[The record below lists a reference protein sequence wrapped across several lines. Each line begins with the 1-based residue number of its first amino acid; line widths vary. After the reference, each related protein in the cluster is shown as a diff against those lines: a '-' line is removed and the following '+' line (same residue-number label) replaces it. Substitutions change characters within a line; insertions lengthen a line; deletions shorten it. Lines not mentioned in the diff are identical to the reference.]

1 MYNYTVSRNLSYNY
15 YFCFGTFSDQS
26 FHIASNNYSDV
37 FAFLQAIVM
46 CLWCCPWQ
54 CMLLFYE
61 GRWRRL
67 TSKTTSSTTINEYCC
82 TLSVFF
88 YISRRNT
95 KKMLVHVIK
104 CYSLSCKGEFAMTG
118 LPNLYLILKFLINS
132 RPLDCTCS
140 WRCNG
145 LELCTRRISCFFA
158 FSFPGKS

>member
-1 MYNYTVSRNLSYNY
+1 MILHFCRLYSNVFMMLSPD
-15 YFCFGTFSDQS
+15 S
-26 FHIASNNYSDV
+26 A
-37 FAFLQAIVM
+37 
-46 CLWCCPWQ
+46 

-132 RPLDCTCS
+132 RPLDGTCS

-158 FSFPGKS
+158 FSFPGNPIATFTLQMFFSFDSLSITVVH